1 MGKKKQT
8 RNPNK
13 SFADLSPSL
22 CHGWGDGGSVCAR
35 ASRPEMFQECQAT
48 WGGRFRVG
56 KLGCDANFWVTLR
69 KLAKRCPSW
78 PGQQLQF
85 PLAEAEIQGSFV
97 LHFFTFSQT

>member
-1 MGKKKQT
+1 MGKKNKQET
-8 RNPNK
+8 PTNHLQT
-13 SFADLSPSL
+13 SAQVFVM
-22 CHGWGDGGSVCAR
+22 DGEMEGVCVCT
-35 ASRPEMFQECQAT
+35 SRPEMLQECQAK